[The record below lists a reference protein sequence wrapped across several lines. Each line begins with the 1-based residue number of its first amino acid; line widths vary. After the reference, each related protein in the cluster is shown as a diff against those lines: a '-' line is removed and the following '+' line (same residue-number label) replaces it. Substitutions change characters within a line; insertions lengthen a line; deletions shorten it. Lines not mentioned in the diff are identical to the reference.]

1 MPAMDLVALAK
12 GAFKRLAWAYAS
24 SRKGSEQ
31 EAVLERML
39 RDRVMAEAVDLS
51 TAPR

>member
-1 MPAMDLVALAK
+1 MDLVALAK
-12 GAFKRLAWAYAS
+12 GTFKRLAWAYAS

-39 RDRVMAEAVDLS
+39 RDRVMAEAVDPS

>member
-1 MPAMDLVALAK
+1 MPPIDLVALAK
-12 GAFKRLAWAYAS
+12 GPFKRLAWAYATA
-24 SRKGSEQ
+24 RKGSPE

-39 RDRVMAEAVDLS
+39 RDRVMAEVVDPS